1 MLSLESFKKR
11 CLACFGFWPF
21 GIDSWVIRLKVF
33 TYSLLSPLPF
43 QDLTLANTGLEL
55 TAISLPQPPEYWDS
69 RAAPPLLMLLHV
81 VECQHSWWA
90 WHVFPPP
97 LWLMHYTTKLP
108 FVLWVHTN
116 GRLSFGQQLPFPFV
130 WPGVVPGIR
139 ELFHIPG
146 QFPGQVLFLYKPW
159 EGSVIR
165 VLVDSFHQYSPTW
178 STFFIQFLAG
188 AFARAFNLR
197 THMVN
202 NW

>member
-1 MLSLESFKKR
+1 M
-11 CLACFGFWPF
+11 
-21 GIDSWVIRLKVF
+21 IRLKVF

-43 QDLTLANTGLEL
+43 QGLTLANIGLEL
-55 TAISLPQPPEYWDS
+55 TVISLPQPPEYWNS
-69 RAAPPLLMLLHV
+69 RAAPPFLMLLRV
-81 VECQHSWWA
+81 AECQHSWWA
-90 WHVFPPP
+90 WHVFPPL
-97 LWLMHYTTKLP
+97 LWQMLYTTKLA

-116 GRLSFGQQLPFPFV
+116 GRLRFGQQFPFPFV

-139 ELFHIPG
+139 DLFHFSG

-165 VLVDSFHQYSPTW
+165 VLVDSFHQISPTW
-178 STFFIQFLAG
+178 STFFTQFLAG
-188 AFARAFNLR
+188 AFSRAFNLR